1 MYFICQIDEPIIP
14 QIEYTV
20 KPIILI
26 IDLRDM
32 YNECIMYLNI
42 ENLLKKKGKS
52 KYWLVQ
58 ELGSNYTVI
67 NNMID
72 NQTTGIR
79 FDTMEKLCK
88 LLECTPNDLFI
99 IEE

>member
-1 MYFICQIDEPIIP
+1 M
-14 QIEYTV
+14 
-20 KPIILI
+20 L
-26 IDLRDM
+26 
-32 YNECIMYLNI
+32 YLNI

-72 NQTTGIR
+72 NNTTGIK
-79 FDTMEKLCK
+79 FDTIEKLCN
-88 LLECTPNDLFI
+88 LFECNPNDLFT
-99 IEE
+99 IE